1 MVSFLL
7 GMVSDLLFGM
17 LGTTRDHL
25 TLYREALLIGAC
37 IAPTDP
43 VVSSAVVQSV
53 LAIKLVPS
61 RVRNTIISGTSAPL

>member
-1 MVSFLL
+1 MSMRFFLSRPFTQSRSL
-7 GMVSDLLFGM
+7 HINRQSLLM
-17 LGTTRDHL
+17 
-25 TLYREALLIGAC
+25 GAC

-61 RVRNTIISGTSAPL
+61 RVRNTIISGII